1 MKITELTTPT
11 KEMIAES
18 LETDAGHTFSKDTLQ
33 EIAESV
39 STTQSQGMSVKDAL
53 EWLRNA

>member
-11 KEMIAES
+11 REMIAEG
-18 LETDAGHTFSKDTLQ
+18 LETDADHSFSKDTLQ

-39 STTQSQGMSVKDAL
+39 SSTQSQGMSVKDAL